1 MKKLI
6 LATCIASTSLMSMA
20 AFADAK
26 TENEMWAKGGATV
39 SQAQY
44 PSVETARQFLKQQ
57 DIAGVNKFNHKRFL
71 TPTDE
76 QEVVRMNRDTYYS
89 FSTVDVSKGATVTL
103 PEIKEGMYMSMEVIT
118 EDHRIQ
124 AMQYGAGTYELNT
137 HTGDHVQVL
146 IRLDARYSVEEAWE
160 IRNKIRVDAKSANP
174 YVYKGPAY
182 DHAAFEATEK
192 ALKGQIFDIIASDG
206 SNALSGMFTSPDDA
220 SDELF
225 VQNKYE
231 VGSAV
236 GWGGAQL
243 KDNIY
248 EISKNMDNSK
258 CYQATFEDPKNLAF
272 TSVTVYNGAGFMF
285 NDHANIST
293 DTADYNA
300 DGTLTLSFGC
310 GADAPNNITTTEG
323 NDTGKFNLAMRHYIP
338 SKKVMDGYR
347 LLPLVKEVK

>member
-1 MKKLI
+1 MKRLI
-6 LATCIASTSLMSMA
+6 LATCIASSAFVSIS
-20 AFADAK
+20 AFADAT
-26 TENEMWAKGGATV
+26 TEDEMWKINGASV
-39 SQAQY
+39 SEEQY
-44 PSVETARQFLKQQ
+44 PVVETARQFLKHQ
-57 DIAGVNKFNHKRFL
+57 DIAGVNEFNHKRYL

-103 PEIKEGMYMSMEVIT
+103 PEIEEGMYMSMEVIT

-124 AMQYGAGTYELNT
+124 AMKYGGGTYSLRT
-137 HTGDHVQVL
+137 HTGEHVQVL

-160 IRNKIRVDAKSANP
+160 IRNQIKINANSSNP
-174 YVYKGPAY
+174 YVYEGVAY
-182 DHAAFEATEK
+182 DHDAFKATEK
-192 ALKGQIFDIIASDG
+192 GLKDQIFDIIAQDG
-206 SNALSGMFTSPDDA
+206 ANALSGMFTSPDDA

-225 VQNKYE
+225 VQNKYQ
-231 VGSAV
+231 VGAAV

-243 KDNIY
+243 QDNIY

-272 TSVTVYNGAGFMF
+272 TSVTVYNGEGFMF

-293 DTADYNA
+293 DTAKYNA

-310 GADAPNNITTTEG
+310 GDEAPNNITTTDG
-323 NDTGKFNLAMRHYIP
+323 NDTGKFNLGMRHYIP
-338 SKKVMDGYR
+338 SQKVMDGYR